1 LSRALKRLTN
11 GGVFLCVALFLA
23 GGGWLWG
30 ATTEWRK
37 AEPALVADLDGVG
50 SSGQNTAFRARLA
63 QRFPIGSP
71 ASALTTQLREQGFV
85 QVDWGEMADG
95 ARAAEWR
102 RSGFP
107 CLTDAR
113 VTWSTGPDNRIRTID
128 GLYGYA
134 CP

>member
-1 LSRALKRLTN
+1 MSPALKRLTI
-11 GGVFLCVALFLA
+11 GGAFLCVALFSA

-30 ATTEWRK
+30 VTAEWRK
-37 AEPALVADLDGVG
+37 AAPTLVANLDGVG
-50 SSGQNTAFRARLA
+50 SSGQNAAFKARLA
-63 QRFPIGSP
+63 QHFPIGSP
-71 ASALTTQLREQGFV
+71 ASALTNQLREQGFV

-95 ARAAEWR
+95 GHAAEWR
-102 RSGFP
+102 RPSFP

-113 VTWSTGPDNRIRTID
+113 VTWSTGPDNRIKTID

>member
-1 LSRALKRLTN
+1 LSPALKRLTI
-11 GGVFLCVALFLA
+11 GGVFLCVALSSM

-30 ATTEWRK
+30 VTTGWRK
-37 AEPALVADLDGVG
+37 AEPALLANLDGVG
-50 SSGQNTAFRARLA
+50 SSGQNAAFKARLA

-71 ASALTTQLREQGFV
+71 ASALTAQLREQGFV
-85 QVDWGEMADG
+85 QIDWGEMAG
-95 ARAAEWR
+95 GVHAASWS

-113 VTWSTGPDNRIRTID
+113 VTWATGPDNRIRTID